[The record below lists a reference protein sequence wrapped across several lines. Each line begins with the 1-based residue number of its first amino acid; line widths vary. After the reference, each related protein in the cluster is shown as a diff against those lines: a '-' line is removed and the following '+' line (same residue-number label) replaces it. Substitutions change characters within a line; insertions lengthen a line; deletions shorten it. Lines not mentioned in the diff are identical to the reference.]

1 MSETLVDRDIVAALE
16 PFAELP
22 EWLAVVMAPGRVAD
36 ALRREVPELA
46 RPGVELTGAEVDRL
60 RAKGAE
66 WLVHCRVTLVED
78 GRPRDV
84 VLVGRLL
91 PPGTPPPA
99 RQSPDASFG
108 QPGWHHYL
116 ADLRLLL
123 EVEEADPGLPALPS
137 LVDAE
142 RAAEVLQQGLLTAGH
157 DVEVTGCV
165 PDVVRYKPG
174 SRCTIVYRMRYRDG
188 APGPDPLVAKTHQGD
203 KGATAWDAMR
213 ALWESPVATDGTVT
227 LAEPIAYLPEERV
240 LVQGPVPEERTLK
253 DLARDSLIQAAGGGR
268 TDALDEL
275 REMLERTAVALAALH
290 GSGARYGREAT
301 WDEELAEVRGVVA
314 RLAVSVPP
322 IGTAAD
328 PLLRRL
334 EELHAVS
341 PADPVVSAHHD
352 FRPAQVLLHEG
363 RIGFID
369 FDGACRAE
377 PALDL
382 GRFRAKLRDIGIS
395 AFPMS
400 SSDGAGDGA
409 LDRYLAL
416 LDELCDDFLAA
427 YLRRAPVTAERVVLW
442 ETTDLLTALL
452 HAWTKVRTARVTP
465 RLTLLRHAA
474 RSHAEWAPKGSAQA

>member
-1 MSETLVDRDIVAALE
+1 
-16 PFAELP
+16 
-22 EWLAVVMAPGRVAD
+22 
-36 ALRREVPELA
+36 
-46 RPGVELTGAEVDRL
+46 
-60 RAKGAE
+60 
-66 WLVHCRVTLVED
+66 
-78 GRPRDV
+78 
-84 VLVGRLL
+84 
-91 PPGTPPPA
+91 
-99 RQSPDASFG
+99 
-108 QPGWHHYL
+108 
-116 ADLRLLL
+116 
-123 EVEEADPGLPALPS
+123 
-137 LVDAE
+137 
-142 RAAEVLQQGLLTAGH
+142 
-157 DVEVTGCV
+157 V

-253 DLARDSLIQAAGGGR
+253 DLARDALIQAVGGGP

-275 REMLERTAVALAALH
+275 REMLDRTAVALAALH

-334 EELHAVS
+334 EELHAAA
-341 PADPVVSAHHD
+341 PADPLVSAHHD
-352 FRPAQVLLHEG
+352 FRPAQVLLHDG

-395 AFPMS
+395 AFPTS
-400 SSDGAGDGA
+400 SADGAGDGA

-474 RSHAEWAPKGSAQA
+474 RSHAEWAPKRSAQA